1 MQTGDEAVGETIR
14 QEAWRGQAAP
24 TDAMAVRARLVPS
37 LVVFVV
43 VAGVYALLAW
53 NRLGAPSAQFHFV
66 DLAYGLMHGR
76 LHTDTPTDHSS
87 RVRPDDPPGYR
98 DALKRVEQSGGW
110 NDWSVIR
117 KLTLRDGEVVMGRYP
132 WEGDQTDRRF
142 LFHTNDNRELKI
154 TPEELA
160 RTCGESGK
168 RICDERIHYVSFPPV
183 PALVFMPLVAIWGYD
198 TNDVLVTVLVG
209 GLNAVLLFWFLELL
223 VARGH
228 SRRSQR
234 DNLWLTFAFAF
245 GTVAFFSSVRGEVW
259 FTALVFG
266 VAINLGFMLA
276 ALDLKHPILAGLM
289 LGLGFG
295 TRTPILFCGMFFAW
309 QLFFPGNRWFLVGDD
324 KAAAWRGLVLKGALF
339 ALPLVMVLGALA
351 LYNEARFGEAGE
363 FGHAYLSGG
372 AYDRVRDHGMF
383 SFTYLNRNLLSGLVA
398 MPRFTSE
405 PPYVL
410 VSNHGLGLFV
420 TTPLLF
426 LLMRPVAMP
435 PIRRALWLTVLAAAV
450 PGFFYQNT
458 GWIQFGYRFAL
469 DYLPY
474 VFALLAV
481 EDKPIGTKVKVLI
494 IVGILVNLFGAI
506 TFGRMGQFYYETIMP
521 GAT

>member
-1 MQTGDEAVGETIR
+1 MDASERAMVSVP
-14 QEAWRGQAAP
+14 AP
-24 TDAMAVRARLVPS
+24 RARLVPS
-37 LVVFVV
+37 VVVFVV

-53 NRLGAPSAQFHFV
+53 NRLGQPSPQFHFV
-66 DLAYGLMHGR
+66 DLAHSFLEGR
-76 LHTDTPTDHSS
+76 PDTETPSDHSS
-87 RVRPDDPPGYR
+87 RVDADDPPGYR
-98 DALKRVEQSGGW
+98 DALRRVEQSGGW

-132 WEGDQTDRRF
+132 WEGEQSDRRH
-142 LFHTNDNRELKI
+142 LFHTTDWRELKI

-160 RTCGESGK
+160 RTCGESG
-168 RICDERIHYVSFPPV
+168 RRACDERIYYVSFPPF
-183 PALVFMPLVAIWGYD
+183 PAVVFLPLVAIWGYD

-209 GLNAVLLFWFLELL
+209 GLNAVLLFWLLELL
-223 VARGH
+223 AVRGH

-234 DNLWLTFAFAF
+234 DNLWLTYAFAF

-266 VAINLGFMLA
+266 VALNLGFMLA
-276 ALDLKHPILAGLM
+276 ALDLKHPILAGLL
-289 LGLGFG
+289 LGCAFA
-295 TRTPILFCGMFFAW
+295 TRTPILFCGVFFAW
-309 QLFFPGNRWFLVGDD
+309 QVFFPGNRFFLSGDGD
-324 KAAAWRGLVLKGALF
+324 KRAAWRRVVMKSALF
-339 ALPLVMVLGALA
+339 GAPLVVILA
-351 LYNEARFGEAGE
+351 LLAVYNDARFGDPGE
-363 FGHAYLSGG
+363 FGHAYLQGG

-398 MPRFTSE
+398 MPRFTTES
-405 PPYVL
+405 PYVL

-426 LLMRPVAMP
+426 MLMRPAAMP
-435 PIRRALWLTVLAAAV
+435 PIRRALWLAVLAAAV

-481 EDKPIGTKVKVLI
+481 EDKAIGRTAKVLI
-494 IVGILVNLFGAI
+494 VVGIIVNLFGAI
-506 TFGRMGQFYYETIMP
+506 TFGRMGMFYYETVLP